1 MQNGFY
7 VIREKNVIFEI
18 LLDIPVGMSSKYRIV
33 YDSGDQRKDFDFR
46 YSILMKFK
54 STRRDDIT

>member
-1 MQNGFY
+1 
-7 VIREKNVIFEI
+7 
-18 LLDIPVGMSSKYRIV
+18 MSSKYRIV

-54 STRRDDIT
+54 STRRDDITKGESVKRDKDCSPEQ